1 MASTSAS
8 TFSSSVTASAPPA
21 AGQHQQ
27 AAGFHAMPPPP
38 PPPQQQQTFH
48 LTPEMEE
55 GIKAALAATNPDP
68 ASRSRKEKKNRS
80 AWNLAKYFLRYTI
93 LLVSVGIVV
102 AEFIIAMTQTANL
115 DTALGVVWVRTPF
128 FTTFPLPLSTR

>member
-1 MASTSAS
+1 
-8 TFSSSVTASAPPA
+8 
-21 AGQHQQ
+21 
-27 AAGFHAMPPPP
+27 MPPPP
-38 PPPQQQQTFH
+38 PPQQQTFH

-68 ASRSRKEKKNRS
+68 ASHSRKEKKNRS

-93 LLVSVGIVV
+93 LLVSVGIIV

-128 FTTFPLPLSTR
+128 FTTFPPPSLHSMIRTR